1 MALERTAKKL
11 DLAWPRGALDR
22 ARVTHLLRTNATVVA
37 FVVLFV
43 VLSIASPV
51 FLTKTNM
58 LNLLEQNAA
67 VGIIACA
74 GTLVI
79 IAGGFDLSVG
89 AIFAI
94 AGVVGAKVANA
105 SDPMLGILA
114 AIATGT
120 ALGVGNGL
128 LVTVGRINSFIGT
141 LATSYVIRG
150 LALII
155 SSGMLITVAD
165 ASFAKLG
172 SEGVLGIKYS
182 IWA

>member
-67 VGIIACA
+67 VGIIAC
-74 GTLVI
+74 
-79 IAGGFDLSVG
+79 GFDLSVG

-128 LVTVGRINSFIGT
+128 L
-141 LATSYVIRG
+141 
-150 LALII
+150 
-155 SSGMLITVAD
+155 
-165 ASFAKLG
+165 
-172 SEGVLGIKYS
+172 
-182 IWA
+182 